1 MPQRKRPEARS
12 DGEAPAGRPTG
23 AYFLSLTVEN
33 VRCFGPG
40 PQTLDLRDPDG
51 RPARW
56 TVILGNNGNGKTT
69 LLQAL
74 AFLAETR
81 LRHSNRRKTAFDPDG
96 SGHRDA
102 ILSHAGAQTSSA
114 FAADSTITCSLS
126 AEVNGTARLD
136 DVGRSRFMTL
146 VSELDPLGS
155 STRFS
160 PPANDV
166 LPADWPPRLVPC
178 CFGYGA
184 GRRATTST
192 LRSDLGHLDPLVT
205 LVDESVDL
213 RDAEEWLLR
222 LDYSASKPSEIQD
235 QQRDRLDRVKR
246 LLADVLPDVEEVRIT
261 QPDRAKPTPSVEFL
275 TPDGWVPLAR
285 VGYGYRTTVVWLVD
299 FMSRM
304 VEHYPDSPDPLGEP
318 AVVLVDEVDLHL
330 HPSWQRKLMGL
341 LSGRFPNTQFVVTA
355 HSPLFVQAA
364 AGEAANLAVLRRD
377 PDKGHVVIDND
388 PAVVA
393 NWRVDQ
399 VLTSDLF
406 GLESA
411 RPPQIVGAMEERKRL
426 LTKAKPTA
434 ADRRRVE
441 ALEREIGPLPTGET
455 AEDAETRRLLE
466 ESLRLLRRRASA
478 NGEGGADGR

>member
-1 MPQRKRPEARS
+1 MVERGRPESRRDA
-12 DGEAPAGRPTG
+12 DAPAGRPTG

-51 RPARW
+51 RPAKW
-56 TVILGNNGNGKTT
+56 TVILGDNGNGKTT

-74 AFLAETR
+74 AFLAEKR
-81 LRHSNRRKTAFDPDG
+81 CRPYKGRPIAFDAGGVDDRDG
-96 SGHRDA
+96 

-114 FAADSTITCSLS
+114 FARDEAADCTLS
-126 AEVNGTARLD
+126 ADLIARTRLD
-136 DVGRSRFMTL
+136 DDDGAQAIRVDSRFVL
-146 VSELDPLGS
+146 SGCYS
-155 STRFS
+155 RFS

-261 QPDRAKPTPSVEFL
+261 RPDRAKPTPSVEFH
-275 TPDGWVPLAR
+275 TPDGWVPMSR

-388 PAVVA
+388 PDVVA

-411 RPPQIVGAMEERKRL
+411 RPPQIAGAMEERKRL

-434 ADRRRVE
+434 ADRRRIE
-441 ALEREIGPLPTGET
+441 AIEREIGPLPTGET

-466 ESLRLLRRRASA
+466 ESLRLLARRASA